1 MSTEFEIYKA
11 LLQDIKLRIRQGQ
24 IKALQSAN
32 AEMLGTYW
40 DIGKMIHE
48 QQQLKGWGSGVIPK
62 LAAGLKNE
70 LADEKGYSV
79 RNIQIMIQFYQQ
91 YPSLSALN
99 QSPEAI
105 AQLSVSQLEKGKETN
120 TQLAVA
126 QLDYP
131 KIDAKVFLSVGW
143 TQHTILI
150 QKIKD
155 LPTRYWY
162 MQQIVTQG
170 WSRDTLVAQ
179 IKSNAHQRQGALA
192 HNFTATLPANQ
203 ALLATQTFK
212 DPYLFDFVTLAT
224 QYTENELELELVKH
238 VQQFLIELGAGFA
251 FVGRQYK
258 ITVSDKDFYIDL
270 LFYHLTMRCFV
281 VVELKNGD
289 FIPEYAG
296 KINFYC
302 STIDDQIKH
311 TTDAPTIGLI
321 LCKGKDKLF
330 AEYALRDINKPI
342 GISEYELT
350 QMLPDNL
357 KSSLPSIEDIENEF
371 LNR

>member
-70 LADEKGYSV
+70 LADEKGYSE
-79 RNIQIMIQFYQQ
+79 RNLYFMVQFYKE
-91 YPSLSALN
+91 YATVPLIVKL
-99 QSPEAI
+99 P
-105 AQLSVSQLEKGKETN
+105 VSQLENKVQGIDNQSIESNVKPAVSEMKQDESYKLIVN
-120 TQLAVA
+120 TSWAHHIVL
-126 QLDYP
+126 
-131 KIDAKVFLSVGW
+131 F
-143 TQHTILI
+143 

-162 MQQIVTQG
+162 MQQIVTHG

-258 ITVSDKDFYIDL
+258 IEVSDKDFYIDL
-270 LFYHLTMRCFV
+270 LFY
-281 VVELKNGD
+281 
-289 FIPEYAG
+289 P
-296 KINFYC
+296 
-302 STIDDQIKH
+302 
-311 TTDAPTIGLI
+311 
-321 LCKGKDKLF
+321 
-330 AEYALRDINKPI
+330 
-342 GISEYELT
+342 
-350 QMLPDNL
+350 
-357 KSSLPSIEDIENEF
+357 
-371 LNR
+371 